1 MIEFFISIPME
12 IKVIFFAGLFIGIL
26 DYVKRLFLKLARKE
40 DNNAKK
46 GRR

>member
-1 MIEFFISIPME
+1 MIEFLYNIPME
-12 IKVIFFAGLFIGIL
+12 VKVIFFAGLIIGLL